1 MLRPE
6 VPCLHHGLPCL
17 CWGLEGCACFVCM
30 HSERGVRSL
39 LGGVML
45 CPQGP
50 SLHHGL
56 RALLLLGFGGLCVHS
71 EGMCV
76 ACLVMLYVVS

>member
-1 MLRPE
+1 
-6 VPCLHHGLPCL
+6 
-17 CWGLEGCACFVCM
+17 M

-56 RALLLLGFGGLCVHS
+56 CTLLLLGFGGLCVHS
-71 EGMCV
+71 GGYVRGLLGNALCCV
-76 ACLVMLYVVS
+76 LRRPACTMDYPAYVGVWRAVSRVLCGVS